1 MMEISA
7 GTLKTIEEQ
16 CKEEVDKIA
25 NIIQRLTIQRTEIR
39 NKEKVTKTIE
49 LESKLK
55 NVNTEESLN
64 KLYKEKIL
72 IQPPG
77 SNLLNRINKLVI
89 I

>member
-7 GTLKTIEEQ
+7 ETLKTIEEQ

-39 NKEKVTKTIE
+39 NKEKVTKTIK

-55 NVNTEESLN
+55 NVNTEN
-64 KLYKEKIL
+64 H
-72 IQPPG
+72 
-77 SNLLNRINKLVI
+77 
-89 I
+89 

>member
-1 MMEISA
+1 MIKL
-7 GTLKTIEEQ
+7 G
-16 CKEEVDKIA
+16 
-25 NIIQRLTIQRTEIR
+25 
-39 NKEKVTKTIE
+39 
-49 LESKLK
+49 SKLK

-64 KLYKEKIL
+64 ELYKEKIL

>member
-7 GTLKTIEEQ
+7 ETLKTIEEQ
-16 CKEEVDKIA
+16 CKEEVDKTA

-39 NKEKVTKTIE
+39 NKEKVTKTIK
-49 LESKLK
+49 LGSKLK
-55 NVNTEESLN
+55 NVNTKESLN
-64 KLYKEKIL
+64 ELYKEKIL

>member
-7 GTLKTIEEQ
+7 ETLKTIEEQ
-16 CKEEVDKIA
+16 CKEEVDKTA

-39 NKEKVTKTIE
+39 NKEKVTKTIK
-49 LESKLK
+49 LGSKLK

-64 KLYKEKIL
+64 ELYKEKIL

>member
-1 MMEISA
+1 MEISA

-77 SNLLNRINKLVI
+77 SNLLNRTNKLVI